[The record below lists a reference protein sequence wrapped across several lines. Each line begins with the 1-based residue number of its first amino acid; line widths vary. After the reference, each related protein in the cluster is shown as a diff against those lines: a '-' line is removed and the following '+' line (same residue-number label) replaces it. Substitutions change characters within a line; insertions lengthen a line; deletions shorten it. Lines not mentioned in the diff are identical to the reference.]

1 MRTFFKGIVYLI
13 RYPRGFIE
21 TWKASV
27 RKLKAEADPPSPKAS
42 AGKGA
47 KRG

>member
-1 MRTFFKGIVYLI
+1 MRTFFKGIWHLI
-13 RYPRGFIE
+13 RRPRFFLKVWRE
-21 TWKASV
+21 SY
-27 RKLKAEADPPSPKAS
+27 RKLKADPPSPKAS